1 MVSSGN
7 ILRTIF
13 MRPNEGVSPSSDRAE
28 QSSIRLAPPVT
39 AFITLCKLP
48 VQTKDLSF
56 LIILIRKRLVRKE
69 INDVFRLYWYCER
82 YGFCILL

>member
-28 QSSIRLAPPVT
+28 HSSIRLAPPVT

-48 VQTKDLSF
+48 VQTSNIGIV
-56 LIILIRKRLVRKE
+56 LISLILQH
-69 INDVFRLYWYCER
+69 NQQCPYDYQY
-82 YGFCILL
+82 